1 MKHDYDYVKDK
12 MRKLESKI
20 EKLIVIAIV
29 VFVIVL
35 WVATKGES

>member
-1 MKHDYDYVKDK
+1 MKYDHDYVKDR

-35 WVATKGES
+35 WVATKGEL